1 MDARV
6 IFTDEFKNNTVKP
19 IGRKERTELRWKK
32 LVEAEESGEL
42 QKIKTRVG
50 LGNFVGIN
58 DTNGARSYT
67 IRLIQK
73 GVLEERLIS
82 KTGVVPEYE
91 YHLKQTSSPYTQ
103 KKKTFSQ
110 KPQATTQDH
119 TDDTTDNNLNNSVY
133 TVKVEYSWGKVDIEG
148 ADKDGIVEIIKAL
161 RQ

>member
-6 IFTDEFKNNTVKP
+6 IFTDEFKNDTAKP
-19 IGRKERTELRWKK
+19 IGRRERAELRWKK

-42 QKIKTRVG
+42 QNIKTRVG

-73 GVLEERLIS
+73 GALEERLVS
-82 KTGVVPEYE
+82 KTGAIPEYE

-103 KKKTFSQ
+103 KKKIFN
-110 KPQATTQDH
+110 QDH
-119 TDDTTDNNLNNSVY
+119 ANNTINNSTY
-133 TVKVEYSWGKVDIEG
+133 SIKVEYTWGKVDIES